1 MGLRKTLKKIIGN
14 LSIKPKVSTENY
26 SNLRIGVAGAGTQGI
41 LLSASAEQV
50 GAKIV
55 AVHDRKLVKAR
66 KLALLRKA
74 ELATADPDE
83 FFKVKMDGLLLCTV
97 PKIRTELIK
106 RACKNNI
113 HLLIEKPPAYN
124 LIEGQECL
132 SAIEKAGVITSV
144 GFQLRYEP
152 RYERLKQLIKGHVIH
167 LVRTVC
173 TVDYY
178 LNFRMPDWF
187 LKNEASGGPIA
198 EQASHL
204 LDIVRFVLGNPR
216 ATKATSFG
224 VKNMAIDRMEF
235 DAENSI
241 QLIYELDNGVI
252 GVHTNHCGHERP
264 CFDLELIGPHL
275 RLEAN
280 ATEKTIHGMINGQKI
295 NENIPDTTAPRLNKV
310 TAWLK
315 AINTGERNYLQSD
328 YLESL
333 NTQSLIESAIKSRT
347 TQRVEIIKSVDS
359 LKQTEQSKA

>member
-1 MGLRKTLKKIIGN
+1 MGLRKALKKIIGN
-14 LSIKPKVSTENY
+14 VSTKPKISSENFG
-26 SNLRIGVAGAGTQGI
+26 NLRIGVIGAGTQGT
-41 LLSASAEQV
+41 LLSETAEQV
-50 GAKIV
+50 GANIV
-55 AVHDRKLVKAR
+55 AIHDRKLVKAR

-74 ELATADPDE
+74 TLATDNLDE
-83 FFKVKMDGLLLCTV
+83 FFNVKMDGLLVCTV

-124 LIEGQECL
+124 LVEGKECL

-152 RYERLKQLIKGHVIH
+152 RYERLKQLIEGHKIH

-187 LKNEASGGPIA
+187 LKNDASGGPIA

-204 LDIVRFVLGNPR
+204 LDIARFVLGNPK

-224 VKNMAIDRMEF
+224 IRNMATDRTEF
-235 DAENSI
+235 NAENSI
-241 QLIYELDNGVI
+241 QIIYELDNGVI
-252 GVHTNHCGHERP
+252 GVHTNHCGHETST
-264 CFDLELIGPHL
+264 FDLELIGPRL
-275 RLEAN
+275 RLVAN
-280 ATEKTIHGMINGQKI
+280 ATEKTIHGMINGKKI
-295 NENIPDTTAPRLNKV
+295 NENVPYTTQLGLNKV

-315 AINTGERNYLQSD
+315 AIKTGERNYLQSD

-333 NTQSLIESAIKSRT
+333 NTQSLIEAAIKSRA
-347 TQRVEIIKSVDS
+347 TQSVQIIK
-359 LKQTEQSKA
+359 